1 MQPDLRAGGRR
12 VEHCR
17 TGSGLDLSCHA
28 VWPWAVTSPPWA
40 SISASGNQGLDYF
53 SKVPLFY
60 LKEKK
65 ESHLLISVLSVFSIG
80 PVT

>member
-1 MQPDLRAGGRR
+1 MQPDLGAGGRR

-40 SISASGNQGLDYF
+40 SISASGHRGLDYF

-65 ESHLLISVLSVFSIG
+65 SF
-80 PVT
+80 TF